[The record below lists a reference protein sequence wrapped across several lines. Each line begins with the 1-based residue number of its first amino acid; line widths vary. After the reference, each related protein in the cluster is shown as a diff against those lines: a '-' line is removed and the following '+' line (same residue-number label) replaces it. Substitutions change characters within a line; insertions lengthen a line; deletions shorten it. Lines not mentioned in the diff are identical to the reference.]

1 MAEKNKEVLKSLLV
15 NIGVFLVLIGST
27 SVKGENTAFLL
38 MGLVLL
44 AVQTFELQADARR
57 LVIAEL
63 MLSATLLIGAVT
75 QLVMA
80 RSFGTSQAFLVVLLL
95 GAVLIIVESLRK
107 FADL

>member
-107 FADL
+107 FAEL